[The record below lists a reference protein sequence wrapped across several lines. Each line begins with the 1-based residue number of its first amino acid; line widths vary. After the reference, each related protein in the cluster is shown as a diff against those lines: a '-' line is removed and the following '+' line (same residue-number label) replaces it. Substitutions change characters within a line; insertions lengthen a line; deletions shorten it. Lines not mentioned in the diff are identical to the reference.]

1 MFHRTNTDQ
10 VHPRLKDGAIRLLDG
25 ETLDS
30 TPAKITGERQ
40 PHGSLPDDKDGNVIL
55 AIGVAHR

>member
-1 MFHRTNTDQ
+1 
-10 VHPRLKDGAIRLLDG
+10 LLNG

-30 TPAKITGERQ
+30 TPAEITGERQ
-40 PHGSLPDDKDGNVIL
+40 PHGSLPDDKDGNMIL